1 DDEWP
6 ELKKLDSKSAKYRK
20 NGVSRVRAKKWE
32 ELPVLLTFPR
42 DAMRSESPGE
52 APPSNHRGVQ
62 NGSDDG
68 AKSDVS
74 EIQTFAPSSNLPSS
88 LANEPIYHTASRAC
102 LFVRPGF
109 AGFELPMVVPRPG
122 FNPGV
127 LSHYRHHGLQ
137 PQNCD
142 CRAEDCG
149 ACLAERLSRIRYQVE
164 YYFGDKNFIR
174 DRYLQEQIT
183 TDRYVPLNVILEFP
197 RMKQLGAT
205 PDLVIQ
211 AHVQACCTSSVVEL
225 DVNNGRIRRR
235 NPVLFQDPLLSTVAP
250 EVTTPVSLNGVSL
263 HPAFGAYGP
272 YTPIAVSKP
281 SPLSL
286 QSQATSYPDYC
297 TSDVLDPSQCNSQL
311 HPIQASETDLSWHTV
326 QRRRHIRS
334 RASPVPSQTA
344 GTPPISHPI
353 QRVMTVLNV
362 VHASV
367 LTNCSLASVSLGAM
381 EVRFLPLESHLSGRL
396 EVDARPTDNRNR
408 LLQLC
413 ADHELFLTFNR
424 RHRNESMCSELSDAD
439 DDDLLNCLIVIVPE
453 RAGEREPDVNNLK
466 SPSIRISSQ
475 PPSQLLN
482 EADFESNSSDSSP
495 PASPMKLGSAPVP
508 VPATVEHA
516 ASGISARLLAKHPSG
531 DRHPNPDYQSRAKT
545 NADLLQQIRL
555 GLDEYERTVRRK
567 RYISVCK
574 LGFDEDLDADDGS
587 DTMESTYDGKNE
599 QSCGHLEKVNI
610 VSPEEF
616 ASLKEAATCGSMESH
631 LHSAGYPSNRHL
643 PNTTLVDES
652 SRSVLTN
659 GVSQQ
664 VSPFPFFYPNTLPPA
679 PPSLIVNT
687 NWVPPAPIPIYSVY
701 YPMNGV
707 CESGVNYAASL
718 TSSQAEQQIEAEN
731 AVAALVAEVSRAAA
745 AASSKQTKSSSNEKH
760 TAKKITKRRM
770 TGFYPAKVE
779 STGRAE
785 RDEKD
790 VGFAFDIDARAST
803 HQDRNSLLLEAG
815 SNRSGKDHVAS
826 RGRSSRAVVSMAS
839 DISTCGTTVIISTA
853 PAEDD
858 DSIEATEDSNVPD
871 TSTARAHLPN
881 PAVSRAG
888 PSSNTF
894 VHHMSQSCL
903 HAGGLTSRSYMRYRA
918 ACLADR
924 ERVGPGQSEDMN
936 TLYRFWSFFLRDNF
950 FLRIYREFRRLALED
965 ADAGYRYGL
974 ECLFRFYS
982 YGLERRF
989 KWSLYKDFQE
999 EVLRD
1004 YHNGHLYGL
1013 EKFWAF
1019 LHYGGRR
1026 VEMDP
1031 QLVKLLR
1038 KYRTISD
1045 FRVNRHRAA
1054 GPDDLPPA
1062 LFKDGGEVLSQQ
1074 LSDLFACI
1082 WEKESVPD
1090 NWGESVIVPIFK
1102 KGAR

>member
-1 DDEWP
+1 MDDEWP
-6 ELKKLDSKSAKYRK
+6 ELKKLNSKDAKYRK
-20 NGVSRVRAKKWE
+20 NGVSRARAKKWE

-42 DAMRSESPGE
+42 DATRSVSPGE
-52 APPSNHRGVQ
+52 VPPSNQRRIQ

-74 EIQTFAPSSNLPSS
+74 EIQAFAPSSNPPSS
-88 LANEPIYHTASRAC
+88 LANEPMYHTASRAC

-137 PQNCD
+137 LQACD

-183 TDRYVPLNVILEFP
+183 TDRYVPLSVILEFP

-205 PDLVIQ
+205 PDLVI
-211 AHVQACCTSSVVEL
+211 QACCTSSVVEL

-235 NPVLFQDPLLSTVAP
+235 NPVLFQDQLLPTVAP
-250 EVTTPVSLNGVSL
+250 EVTTPASLNGVSL

-286 QSQATSYPDYC
+286 QSQTTSYPGYC
-297 TSDVLDPSQCNSQL
+297 ASDGLDPSQCDSQL
-311 HPIQASETDLSWHTV
+311 QPLQASETDLSWHTV
-326 QRRRHIRS
+326 ERRRHIRS

-344 GTPPISHPI
+344 GTPPISHP
-353 QRVMTVLNV
+353 N
-362 VHASV
+362 S
-367 LTNCSLASVSLGAM
+367 
-381 EVRFLPLESHLSGRL
+381 
-396 EVDARPTDNRNR
+396 
-408 LLQLC
+408 
-413 ADHELFLTFNR
+413 NR

-466 SPSIRISSQ
+466 SPSIRI
-475 PPSQLLN
+475 PPQSPSRLLN

-495 PASPMKLGSAPVP
+495 PASPMKLESAPIP
-508 VPATVEHA
+508 VPPAVEHT

-574 LGFDEDLDADDGS
+574 LGFDEDLDVDDGS
-587 DTMESTYDGKNE
+587 DTMESTYDSKSE
-599 QSCGHLEKVNI
+599 QGCGHLEKVNI

-631 LHSAGYPSNRHL
+631 LHSAGYPSNRHP
-643 PNTTLVDES
+643 PNTTLADES
-652 SRSVLTN
+652 SRSVLEN

-701 YPMNGV
+701 YPVNGV

-745 AASSKQTKSSSNEKH
+745 ASSKQTKSSSNEKR
-760 TAKKITKRRM
+760 TSKRPTKRRM

-790 VGFAFDIDARAST
+790 VGFAFDIDARASI
-803 HQDRNSLLLEAG
+803 HQDRNSVLIEAG
-815 SNRSGKDHVAS
+815 PSRSGKDHGAS

-871 TSTARAHLPN
+871 TSAAPAHLPN

-903 HAGGLTSRSYMRYRA
+903 HAGGLTSRNYMRYRA

-965 ADAGYRYGL
+965 AEAGYRYGL

-1045 FRVNRHRAA
+1045 FRVN
-1054 GPDDLPPA
+1054 
-1062 LFKDGGEVLSQQ
+1062 FE
-1074 LSDLFACI
+1074 
-1082 WEKESVPD
+1082 VPD
-1090 NWGESVIVPIFK
+1090 GFYGYRKRLPSTSASVTTQGVLNQRSSAQRSSEPDSTK
-1102 KGAR
+1102 METTSTKT